1 MKTTAF
7 SMLIVLSLTSVSGTT
22 LGAAKR
28 NHALAHEHEQSHT
41 HSHAHAELKAP
52 ETARELRKKRAQM
65 KLDRN
70 RANLERLARENE
82 LPPVDEVLLEDYTR
96 IITYLADPEREGRA
110 PGTQGILDAADYI
123 RDEFV
128 ALGLEAP
135 FNEMTD
141 SGDGELSETG
151 SMSYFQAMPIGTSLA
166 AVVQKLSIG
175 NRALIAEEDF
185 QPLAFSGSEPAIGEV
200 VFTGYAVVSGPNGYM
215 GFESNEKLDGKIAMC
230 LKYEP
235 MDENGNSRWDE
246 DGWSH
251 HSRLTYKVSALERR
265 GASAVLIVSPESAND
280 DQAGMMDSIGSTSP
294 PPSMGLRNGGPKF
307 DIPVMS
313 ITPQT
318 AQRIL
323 DSGDMGQTL
332 DELIAKANQSGIVES
347 IDGSKVSLDVEIKST
362 KTYTDNIGAVLT
374 GKGDLADEYVVIG
387 GHYDHVGY
395 GFFGSRSQSKNV
407 IHPGADDN
415 ASGTTGVI
423 LAAKQLSQRYA
434 LLGDTDQARS
444 VLFLLFTAEESGLN
458 GSKYYVDNPISEIED
473 HELMLNMDMIGRLE
487 ADPLEIGG
495 LESSDELKAL
505 VLSELNESGIIY
517 DQDTSVGRGRSDHAS
532 FDAKKVPNIFFFT
545 GLHDQ
550 YHTPEDT
557 LDLVDMEGALR
568 ISSVVSEIAYD
579 AATTHDDFIH
589 ERERNVADS
598 RKDDDNT
605 QPKVRI
611 GIIPVD
617 AADGGLYVQR
627 VFNDTSAS
635 NAGLQSGDRI
645 THWDGVEIT
654 SVESWSPVL
663 VKHEPGDVV
672 KLKVDRDGEI
682 QEIEMTLKGLE

>member
-1 MKTTAF
+1 MKTTT
-7 SMLIVLSLTSVSGTT
+7 LSLFLVFALSSTSVTA
-22 LGAAKR
+22 LAADTR
-28 NHALAHEHEQSHT
+28 NHAVAHEHEHT
-41 HSHAHAELKAP
+41 HAHSHDYAESNSP
-52 ETARELRKKRAQM
+52 ETARELRKKRAEM

-70 RANLERLARENE
+70 RANLDRLARENE
-82 LPPVDEVLLEDYTR
+82 LPPVDEVLLEEYTR
-96 IITYLADPEREGRA
+96 IITYIADPEREGRA

-123 RDEFV
+123 RDEFIT
-128 ALGLEAP
+128 LGLEAP
-135 FNEMTD
+135 FDETAV
-141 SGDGELSETG
+141 SGEGELVETG
-151 SMSYFQAMPIGTSLA
+151 SKSYFQAMPIGSSLA
-166 AVVQKLSIG
+166 ATAQNLSIRT
-175 NRALIAEEDF
+175 RALVAEEDF
-185 QPLAFSGSEPAIGEV
+185 QPLAFSGSEAASGEV

-215 GFESNEKLDGKIAMC
+215 GFDSSEKLDGKIAMC

-235 MDENGNSRWDE
+235 MDEDGNSQWDE

-313 ITPQT
+313 ITPET

-323 DSGDMGQTL
+323 DSGDRGQTL
-332 DELIAKANQSGIVES
+332 DKLIAKANKGGIIES
-347 IDGSKVSLDVEIKST
+347 IDGSQVSLDVEIKKT
-362 KTYTDNIGAVLT
+362 KTFTDNIGAVLA

-395 GFFGSRSQSKNV
+395 GQFGSRSRSKNV

-415 ASGTTGVI
+415 ASGTTGVL
-423 LAAKQLSQRYA
+423 LAAQQLTQRYA

-444 VLFLLFTAEESGLN
+444 ILFLLFTAEESGLN
-458 GSKYYVDNPISEIED
+458 GSKYYADHPIVDIED

-495 LESSDELKAL
+495 LESSDELAFLTKR
-505 VLSELNESGIIY
+505 ELDESGIIY
-517 DQDTSVGRGRSDHAS
+517 DQDTSVGSGRSDHAS
-532 FDAKKVPNIFFFT
+532 FEAKKVPNIFFFT

-557 LDLVDMEGALR
+557 LDLVDLEGALR

-598 RKDDDNT
+598 RKDDDNS

-617 AADGGLYVQR
+617 AADGGLFVQR
-627 VFNDTSAS
+627 VFDNTSAS

-645 THWDGVEIT
+645 THWDGEAIT
-654 SVESWSPVL
+654 SVESWSPAL

-672 KLKVDRDGEI
+672 KLKVERDGEI